1 MIIAWKDRSMRINP
15 VGRSIY
21 SAVRQ
26 FLSTL
31 PGRGTHVAK
40 WSSPP
45 LVLAED
51 HYIEP
56 AKCADRTTYDFRW
69 PLVRKWWKE
78 RRS

>member
-1 MIIAWKDRSMRINP
+1 MRINP

-26 FLSTL
+26 PSSTL
-31 PGRGTHVAK
+31 PGRRTHVAK
-40 WSSPP
+40 WPSLL

-56 AKCADRTTYDFRW
+56 ARGTDGTTYDFRW